1 MRIDLLNSK
10 ISEKTLYRLYK
21 DGVLTYIFDTDK
33 KVSDMSLQELSNA
46 KNSLDQSQANKVK
59 YLRNKEMWK
68 RIVIDELTTRV
79 GQLNASYEKKE
90 LYWPSS
96 EGPIVVQS
104 MNYIHI
110 KNALARMKQQSNSYF
125 KAFWVDIFET
135 EVVRRKDQKVIDVMY
150 RKYNEGE
157 LMYGGKSIQEHSTS
171 ELESLIGKFST
182 TRRADAWRNIID
194 MELSK
199 RKMISQMWEE
209 YYNNSLIYGTNYVKD
224 ISHRDIEFIKDQLNL
239 KNPIEKAWS
248 DIFNLELEAREAIS
262 QMWVKY
268 HDKVLTYGT
277 VLLKDLSYRD
287 LEFLR
292 DTFGEDNSIKR
303 TWKEIFQAEMDERK
317 LKASKIKSG
326 INLLQYIEVPELN
339 IDKLFGE
346 LVHEAF
352 ACIVG
357 GSDLDIDKD
366 VDRFVWK
373 SYHNRELYHGDSIV
387 QELPL
392 DELDAL
398 LKEEEQQ
405 CTSPAIKEILEME
418 IAKKTKEASYELNRK
433 KEAIQEFVDN
443 YGVVQALFDTYV
455 SLVAQNA
462 RKLIPWHPIS
472 TEFIELDGTVTQTYK
487 DDQYMWYEGE
497 VYKILKRDK
506 VTSPRIT
513 IFKKAHSNLTVAR
526 IILPK

>member
-68 RIVIDELTTRV
+68 RIVIDELTIRV
-79 GQLNASYEKKE
+79 GQLNASYEKEE
-90 LYWPSS
+90 LSWPSS

-135 EVVRRKDQKVIDVMY
+135 EVVRREDQKVIDVMY
-150 RKYNEGE
+150 EKYDKEE
-157 LMYGGKSIQEHSTS
+157 LTYGGKTIQEHSIP

-182 TRRADAWRNIID
+182 TRIADAWRDIID
-194 MELSK
+194 RELK
-199 RKMISQMWEE
+199 TKEGISQMWAKFH
-209 YYNNSLIYGTNYVKD
+209 NKT
-224 ISHRDIEFIKDQLNL
+224 
-239 KNPIEKAWS
+239 
-248 DIFNLELEAREAIS
+248 
-262 QMWVKY
+262 
-268 HDKVLTYGT
+268 LTYGT

-326 INLLQYIEVPELN
+326 INLLQHIEVPELN
-339 IDKLFGE
+339 IDKLFSE

-352 ACIVG
+352 ACNDE

-366 VDRFVWK
+366 VDRLVWK

-387 QELPL
+387 QDLPL

-418 IAKKTKEASYELNRK
+418 IAKKIKEASYELNRK

-462 RKLIPWHPIS
+462 RKLIPWYPIS
-472 TEFIELDGTVTQTYK
+472 SEFIELDGTVTQTYK

-513 IFKKAHSNLTVAR
+513 TFKKAHSNLTVAR

>member
-150 RKYNEGE
+150 EKYDKEE
-157 LMYGGKSIQEHSTS
+157 LTYGGKTIQEHSIP

-182 TRRADAWRNIID
+182 TRRADAWRDIID
-194 MELSK
+194 RELK
-199 RKMISQMWEE
+199 TKEGISQMWAKFH
-209 YYNNSLIYGTNYVKD
+209 NKT
-224 ISHRDIEFIKDQLNL
+224 
-239 KNPIEKAWS
+239 
-248 DIFNLELEAREAIS
+248 
-262 QMWVKY
+262 
-268 HDKVLTYGT
+268 LTYGT

-317 LKASKIKSG
+317 LIASKIKSG

-346 LVHEAF
+346 LIHEAF
-352 ACIVG
+352 ACIVDR

-387 QELPL
+387 QDLPL

-405 CTSPAIKEILEME
+405 GTSPAIKEILEME

-462 RKLIPWHPIS
+462 CKLIPWYPIS

>member
-68 RIVIDELTTRV
+68 RIVIDELTIRV
-79 GQLNASYEKKE
+79 GQLNASYEKEE

-135 EVVRRKDQKVIDVMY
+135 EVVRREDQKVIDVMY
-150 RKYNEGE
+150 EKYDKEE
-157 LMYGGKSIQEHSTS
+157 LTYGGKTIQEHSIP

-182 TRRADAWRNIID
+182 TRIADAWRDIID
-194 MELSK
+194 RELK
-199 RKMISQMWEE
+199 TKEGISQMWAKFH
-209 YYNNSLIYGTNYVKD
+209 NKT
-224 ISHRDIEFIKDQLNL
+224 
-239 KNPIEKAWS
+239 
-248 DIFNLELEAREAIS
+248 
-262 QMWVKY
+262 
-268 HDKVLTYGT
+268 LTYGT

-292 DTFGEDNSIKR
+292 DTFGEDNSVKR

-326 INLLQYIEVPELN
+326 INLLQHIEVPELN

-346 LVHEAF
+346 LIHEAF
-352 ACIVG
+352 ACNDE

-366 VDRFVWK
+366 VERLVWK

-387 QELPL
+387 QDLPL

-418 IAKKTKEASYELNRK
+418 IAKKIKEASYELNKK

-462 RKLIPWHPIS
+462 RKLIPWYPIS
-472 TEFIELDGTVTQTYK
+472 SEFIELDGTVTQTYK

-513 IFKKAHSNLTVAR
+513 IFKKAHSDLTVAR

>member
-104 MNYIHI
+104 MDYIHI

-150 RKYNEGE
+150 EKYDKEE
-157 LMYGGKSIQEHSTS
+157 LTYGGKTIQEHSIP

-182 TRRADAWRNIID
+182 TRRADAWRDIID
-194 MELSK
+194 RELK
-199 RKMISQMWEE
+199 TKEGISQMWAKFH
-209 YYNNSLIYGTNYVKD
+209 NKT
-224 ISHRDIEFIKDQLNL
+224 
-239 KNPIEKAWS
+239 
-248 DIFNLELEAREAIS
+248 
-262 QMWVKY
+262 
-268 HDKVLTYGT
+268 LTYGT

-317 LKASKIKSG
+317 LIASKIKSG

-346 LVHEAF
+346 LIHEAF
-352 ACIVG
+352 ACIVDR

-387 QELPL
+387 QDLPL

-405 CTSPAIKEILEME
+405 GTSPAIKEILEME

-462 RKLIPWHPIS
+462 CKLIPWYPIS